1 LGEKKKGKKKYFS
14 VASAMRSSRDAFM
27 LLVVLLVL
35 RESALIERDG
45 SVAAW
50 ELILDLV
57 EDGTVVVEEGFAP

>member
-1 LGEKKKGKKKYFS
+1 
-14 VASAMRSSRDAFM
+14 M